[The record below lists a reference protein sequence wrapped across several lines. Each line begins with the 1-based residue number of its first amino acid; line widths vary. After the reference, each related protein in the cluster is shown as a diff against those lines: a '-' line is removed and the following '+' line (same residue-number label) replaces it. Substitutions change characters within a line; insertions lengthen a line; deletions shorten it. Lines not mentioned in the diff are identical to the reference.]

1 MRIVIAGGTGF
12 IGQKLADVL
21 IEAGHEVLILT
32 RKEKAP
38 AGKISYVKWLEESA
52 SPESQIG
59 NADVF
64 INLAGVS
71 INNGRWNAAHQ
82 KQIYDSRMEATDEL
96 LRIISVLPKKPSAFI
111 NASAIGIYP
120 SSFSAVYTETSLE
133 TAKDFLGKTVH
144 DWEER
149 AKQAESYSNR
159 MAFMRFGVVLG
170 NEGGAFPLM
179 SLPYKFFAGGTV
191 GSGKQ
196 WVSWVHITDVVRS
209 ILFVIEKENIH
220 GPVNVTSPS
229 PVRMKDFGKTIGA
242 VLHRPHWLPVPSLMM
257 KLALGQKSTLVLEG
271 QHVIPEVLTEE
282 GFQFMFPSLRLA
294 LEDLLI
300 KK

>member
-282 GFQFMFPSLRLA
+282 SFQFMFPSLRLA
-294 LEDLLI
+294 LEDLLT
-300 KK
+300 KR

>member
-120 SSFSAVYTETSLE
+120 SSFNAVYTETSLE

-220 GPVNVTSPS
+220 GPVNATSPS
-229 PVRMKDFGKTIGA
+229 PVRMKDVGKTIGA

-257 KLALGQKSTLVLEG
+257 KLAPGQKSTLVLEG

-282 GFQFMFPSLRLA
+282 SFQFMFPSLRLA
-294 LEDLLI
+294 LEDLLT
-300 KK
+300 KR

>member
-12 IGQKLADVL
+12 IGQKLTDAL

-96 LRIISVLPKKPSAFI
+96 LRITSVLPKKPSAFI

-294 LEDLLI
+294 LEDLLT
-300 KK
+300 KR

>member
-12 IGQKLADVL
+12 IGQKLTDAL

-257 KLALGQKSTLVLEG
+257 ELALGQKSTLVLEG

-294 LEDLLI
+294 LEDLLT
-300 KK
+300 KR